1 MGDHAL
7 QSRQSFL
14 EEAETFLK
22 KGDYGAALDL
32 AGVRLER
39 LPGDLDAR
47 IAICRVRIGQ
57 GSLDEARGLLEEMEE
72 ILAGLA
78 RIYVWLGDLCL
89 KKGLREEARTFFE
102 RYRILNPASG
112 ASAEMSASLRVL
124 ADLHETE
131 TVTKTETETGTE
143 ETGKA
148 EETEAQEEEVPQAP
162 ADFQTVTL
170 AELYLR
176 QGHLQSAVETLEAVL
191 LKDPSQEK
199 AAVLLRDLKEGI
211 RREEAVAK
219 AAPVISELSRW
230 LDNVGRLR
238 GNAG

>member
-22 KGDYGAALDL
+22 KGDYEAALDL
-32 AGVRLER
+32 AGVRLKR
-39 LPGDLDAR
+39 TPGDLDAR
-47 IAICRVRIGQ
+47 MAICRVRIEQ
-57 GSLDEARGLLEEMEE
+57 GSVDEARGLLEEMEE

-78 RIYVWLGDLCL
+78 RIYVWLGDICL
-89 KKGLREEARTFFE
+89 KKGLREEARAFFE

-124 ADLHETE
+124 ADLHD
-131 TVTKTETETGTE
+131 TETETGTGTE
-143 ETGKA
+143 AAGKA
-148 EETEAQEEEVPQAP
+148 EETEVQEEEVPQAP

-211 RREEAVAK
+211 RREEAVGR
-219 AAPVISELSRW
+219 AAPVIAELSLW
-230 LDNVGRLR
+230 LDNIGRLR
-238 GNAG
+238 SNAG